1 MKHGKSV
8 EKVQHTGKAEYFATM
23 SFDIYVTEENTAYAI
38 LNAILASGIES
49 HNGVFKIV
57 KQTETNIGFKVVKEE
72 DQHIEFIK
80 GGRHFFIE

>member
-8 EKVQHTGKAEYFATM
+8 EKVQHTGKAEYIANM
-23 SFDIYVTEENTAYAI
+23 SFDVYFVGENAGYAI
-38 LNAILASGIES
+38 LNATHAKCPGCRNKVLRI
-49 HNGVFKIV
+49 
-57 KQTETNIGFKVVKEE
+57 TNVNKTHIGFKVVKKE